1 MDQNRIWQVW
11 QKNCEPATNV
21 CEHHGKR
28 LKTPR
33 QKFVEITAKV
43 YERHGKS
50 LITTETTPR
59 RKCISCQFLPRSG
72 ETLRTRLQED
82 EFQLSCLAFFF
93 SHSEYCIYTLS
104 DHGADII

>member
-33 QKFVEITAKV
+33 QKFVDITAKV
-43 YERHGKS
+43 CERHGKS
-50 LITTETTPR
+50 LSTSRQKYEHLGDYTKAEVHLVRVSPPLQR
-59 RKCISCQFLPRSG
+59 DSG
-72 ETLRTRLQED
+72 NEV
-82 EFQLSCLAFFF
+82 A
-93 SHSEYCIYTLS
+93 
-104 DHGADII
+104 GG